1 MTVSFRRVV
10 PRRHSLHAFVRRST
24 FQRDERLGNFDDDHG
39 LQIHRFGKRLR
50 RMQRVSRLPFLLFYS
65 TVFFFS
71 LIRKILKREPADRL
85 KIAQILKH
93 DWLKDLG
100 GKKFIH
106 FATFLTLAGKVT
118 NKLST

>member
-10 PRRHSLHAFVRRST
+10 PRRHSLHAFVRRSAV
-24 FQRDERLGNFDDDHG
+24 QRDERLGNIDDDHG

-50 RMQRVSRLPFLLFYS
+50 RMQRVSRLLFLFLLNCIL
-65 TVFFFS
+65 FS

-100 GKKFIH
+100 GKAFIH
-106 FATFLTLAGKVT
+106 FATF
-118 NKLST
+118 